1 MPTILVTVLTTFGSL
16 FLPFIKEKI
25 KKLSDTYI
33 DHEFNKKLE
42 NHRAQLQKEN
52 EKYKKELEE
61 SLELVRKEHRQELI
75 NYDLFTNQV
84 FIIYPKVYGLIQKSL
99 NDIWLNNTIYS
110 VPKAEDSK
118 SPEEL
123 EELLLQLEAT
133 TKEIQQL
140 KLSFQTDEKGDFA
153 FKFLEFYSNLKK
165 RKTMEKNEITF
176 SYFLENKIYFSQEMI
191 NLVETFY
198 LNLKMHSQDQNTSF
212 SKKSLDYEEIFL
224 TTNNKILQQIKKEL
238 QNKNN

>member
-1 MPTILVTVLTTFGSL
+1 M
-16 FLPFIKEKI
+16 
-25 KKLSDTYI
+25 
-33 DHEFNKKLE
+33 
-42 NHRAQLQKEN
+42 
-52 EKYKKELEE
+52 
-61 SLELVRKEHRQELI
+61 
-75 NYDLFTNQV
+75 
-84 FIIYPKVYGLIQKSL
+84 
-99 NDIWLNNTIYS
+99 
-110 VPKAEDSK
+110 
-118 SPEEL
+118 
-123 EELLLQLEAT
+123 
-133 TKEIQQL
+133 

-224 TTNNKILQQIKKEL
+224 KTSQVHNHFLPYSDRKSVV
-238 QNKNN
+238 